1 MSKLKLFVDS
11 KLWTEG
17 DKEGLV
23 NWENHDANM
32 EKKHTLF
39 RLVKK
44 RSLRT
49 VTFKNSVLKW

>member
-39 RLVKK
+39 LLVKK
-44 RSLRT
+44 T
-49 VTFKNSVLKW
+49 TFKNSYL